1 VAQTAVNGGSELLIF
16 VPPAA
21 NRRDRVA
28 TRHRSAGCKPH
39 DQGGGPTGARTVSSS
54 ASSIP
59 GTESDGL
66 SMNQSKDEQ
75 ERSSYDCIGEQ
86 DRECLADAVSVEV
99 DRVSQEQIGVAGRQ
113 EWAEI
118 FPELR

>member
-1 VAQTAVNGGSELLIF
+1 
-16 VPPAA
+16 
-21 NRRDRVA
+21 
-28 TRHRSAGCKPH
+28 
-39 DQGGGPTGARTVSSS
+39 
-54 ASSIP
+54 
-59 GTESDGL
+59 
-66 SMNQSKDEQ
+66 MNQSKDEQ